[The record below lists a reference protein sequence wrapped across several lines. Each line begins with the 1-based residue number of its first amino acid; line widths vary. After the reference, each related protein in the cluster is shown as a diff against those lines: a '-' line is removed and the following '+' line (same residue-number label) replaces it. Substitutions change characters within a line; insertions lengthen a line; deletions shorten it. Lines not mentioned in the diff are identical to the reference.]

1 MHTFQP
7 MTADMMEF
15 DPFTKIGSTKMNSF
29 LSAFY
34 LKNTVMH

>member
-15 DPFTKIGSTKMNSF
+15 DPFTKIGKEWALLGSLT
-29 LSAFY
+29 
-34 LKNTVMH
+34 H